1 MKQVIFTFAITSSII
16 LAGCTKTKQA
26 DNAIASTTKSQASV
40 IDVDVDD
47 GEFIVLINGDE
58 QVIELSEI
66 FDDIAIEHID
76 GEISI
81 SVMAFGDDEVNEMEA
96 FDIDGENVHVK
107 MIVNGE
113 EIDGLPEDM
122 VSHVMQ
128 MIAREKNTDANPMHN
143 MILGVEGGSPEDMR
157 TMRGH
162 TIRLK
167 GGEGGS
173 PEDMRTMRGHT
184 MRMMGGE
191 GGSPEGMGNMRVY
204 RMRMM
209 DGEGGPHRGMGGN
222 PQQMMGELHLER
234 EHDVPEEVQFIDEIG
249 ILGEVAI
256 TLEGGDAVA
265 LMGINMIRDVLEGE
279 IQLEALERIIDE
291 SLEGTAVRNAAL
303 IVLIQAL
310 KDSGDDGGAA
320 DLLVDLVLSN

>member
-1 MKQVIFTFAITSSII
+1 MGMKQVIFTFVITSSII

-26 DNAIASTTKSQASV
+26 DNTIASTTDSQVSE
-40 IDVDVDD
+40 IDVDVDG
-47 GEFIVLINGDE
+47 GEFILLINGDE
-58 QVIELSEI
+58 QVIDLSTI
-66 FDDIAIEHID
+66 LDDNAIKNID

-143 MILGVEGGSPEDMR
+143 MIFGVKGGPHEGGGNMR
-157 TMRGH
+157 EHAIRMLVGDGGSHEGGGNMREH
-162 TIRLK
+162 TI
-167 GGEGGS
+167 
-173 PEDMRTMRGHT
+173 
-184 MRMMGGE
+184 RMMGGE
-191 GGSPEGMGNMRVY
+191 GG
-204 RMRMM
+204 
-209 DGEGGPHRGMGGN
+209 PHGGMGGN
-222 PQQMMGELHLER
+222 PQQMMGEFHFER
-234 EHDVPEEVQFIDEIG
+234 DHDVPEEVQFIDELE
-249 ILGEVAI
+249 ILREVVIA
-256 TLEGGDAVA
+256 LEGGDSVA

-279 IQLEALERIIDE
+279 IQLEALEEIIEE

-310 KDSGDDGGAA
+310 KDSGDDEGAA

>member
-1 MKQVIFTFAITSSII
+1 MKQVISTFAITSSII

-26 DNAIASTTKSQASV
+26 DNAIASTAKSQASV

-58 QVIELSEI
+58 QVIELSE
-66 FDDIAIEHID
+66 FFNDIANEHID

-81 SVMAFGDDEVNEMEA
+81 SVTAFGDDEASAMEA
-96 FDIDGENVHVK
+96 FDIDGENIHVK

-122 VSHVMQ
+122 MSHVMQ
-128 MIAREKNTDANPMHN
+128 MIARDKNTNAMPMH
-143 MILGVEGGSPEDMR
+143 MLLGGEGGSHEGGSYEGR
-157 TMRGH
+157 GNMRGH
-162 TIRLK
+162 TI
-167 GGEGGS
+167 
-173 PEDMRTMRGHT
+173 
-184 MRMMGGE
+184 RMMGGE
-191 GGSPEGMGNMRVY
+191 GG
-204 RMRMM
+204 
-209 DGEGGPHRGMGGN
+209 PHGGMGGN
-222 PQQMMGELHLER
+222 RQQMMGELHPER
-234 EHDVPEEVQFIDEIG
+234 DHDIPEEVQFIDEIG

-256 TLEGGDAVA
+256 TLKGGDAVA

-279 IQLEALERIIDE
+279 IQLEALEEIIDE

-303 IVLIQAL
+303 FVLIQAL
-310 KDSGDDGGAA
+310 IDSGDDEGAA